1 MKERNITMIQLTK
14 FNGEVFTINALLIE
28 RIESVPDTLITLTNG
43 KKINVK
49 EDANEVSAK
58 STDYFKSINVF
69 YEINKE

>member
-1 MKERNITMIQLTK
+1 MIELTK
-14 FNGEVFTINALLIE
+14 FNGESFTINALLIE

-58 STDYFKSINVF
+58 STAFYKSINVF

>member
-1 MKERNITMIQLTK
+1 MIQLTK